1 MRLFS
6 GFGRRHVLIALV
18 FSLVIQLTHLGYAA
32 LGKDEFRPVPML
44 TWAVIYFFMVLMALG
59 CAVAAENLLGESA
72 GTTLRIVLAVLAA
85 ATVTTLAVEMLLY
98 LLPQSL
104 VVALEGKE
112 RTGFVN
118 SLHRIAHGFTI
129 AAGWSMLLIPMY
141 TMLQASRRA
150 TERLHTMRLAALAA
164 ERRVV
169 EGDLRAMQGRV
180 DPELLFDSLLEVDH
194 AYAERGVQAGQEALD
209 ALIRFLRA
217 ALPSDAAATPTVA
230 GEQELAEAY
239 LALMA
244 SRADQSPRLDI
255 SVAPEARTLPM
266 PAMLLLPLVRWALDD
281 RSATRLAIHARRR
294 DAALEVSVSSN
305 SRGDGSASE
314 SNIAGVRERL
324 SRLFAGQASLDVSVS
339 ADARQ
344 ARLLIPAS

>member
-1 MRLFS
+1 MRIFS
-6 GFGRRHVLIALV
+6 GFGKRHVLIALV

-32 LGKDEFRPVPML
+32 LGKDDIQPVRL
-44 TWAVIYFFMVLMALG
+44 LAWAVIYFFMVVLALA

-85 ATVTTLAVEMLLY
+85 ATVTSLAVEVLVY
-98 LLPQSL
+98 LLPHSL
-104 VVALEGKE
+104 AMALEGKE
-112 RTGFVN
+112 RTGYVN
-118 SLHRIAHGFTI
+118 EFHRIATGFSM

-141 TMLQASRRA
+141 TMLQSSRRA
-150 TERLHTMRLAALAA
+150 TERLHAMRLASLAA
-164 ERRVV
+164 ERSVL

-180 DPELLFDSLLEVDH
+180 DPELLFDSLLEVDY
-194 AYAERGVQAGQEALD
+194 AYARDVRAGQEALD

-217 ALPSDAAATPTVA
+217 ALPSDAVATPTVA

-239 LALMA
+239 LAVVA
-244 SRADQSPRLDI
+244 SRADKGPQVDI
-255 SVAPEARTLPM
+255 SVAPEARALPM

-281 RSATRLAIHARRR
+281 RSATRLEIHAQRR

-305 SRGDGSASE
+305 SRGDAATSE
-314 SNIAGVRERL
+314 STISSVRERL

>member
-1 MRLFS
+1 MRLFA
-6 GFGRRHVLIALV
+6 GFGRRHVLIALAFAV
-18 FSLVIQLTHLGYAA
+18 VIQLTHAGYAA
-32 LGKDEFRPVPML
+32 LGKDDFQPLPMVS
-44 TWAVIYFFMVLMALG
+44 WAVIYFFMVLLALA
-59 CAVAAENLLGESA
+59 CAVAAENLLGESTA
-72 GTTLRIVLAVLAA
+72 IAVRITLAVLAA
-85 ATVTTLAVEMLLY
+85 ATVTTFAVELLLY
-98 LLPQSL
+98 LLPHDL

-112 RTGFVN
+112 RTGYLN
-118 SLHRIAHGFTI
+118 ELHRIATGFTI
-129 AAGWSMLLIPMY
+129 AAGWSMLLVPMY
-141 TMLQASRRA
+141 TMLQVSRRA
-150 TERLHTMRLAALAA
+150 TERLHAMRLAALAA

-194 AYAERGVQAGQEALD
+194 AYARGVQAGQEALD

-230 GEQELAEAY
+230 CEQELAEAY
-239 LALMA
+239 LALVA
-244 SRADQSPRLDI
+244 SRADQGPRLDI
-255 SVAPEARTLPM
+255 SVAPETRALPM

-294 DAALEVSVSSN
+294 DTALEVSVSSN
-305 SRGDGSASE
+305 STGDGRASE

>member
-1 MRLFS
+1 MRIFS
-6 GFGRRHVLIALV
+6 GFGKRHVLIALV

-32 LGKDEFRPVPML
+32 LGKDDFQPVRL
-44 TWAVIYFFMVLMALG
+44 LAWAVIYFFMVVLALA

-85 ATVTTLAVEMLLY
+85 ATVTSLAVEVLLY
-98 LLPQSL
+98 LLPHSL
-104 VVALEGKE
+104 AMALEGKE
-112 RTGFVN
+112 RTGYVN
-118 SLHRIAHGFTI
+118 EFHRIATGFSI

-141 TMLQASRRA
+141 TMLQSSRRA
-150 TERLHTMRLAALAA
+150 TERLHAMRLAALAA

-194 AYAERGVQAGQEALD
+194 AYARGVHAGQEALD

-230 GEQELAEAY
+230 CEQELAEAY

-244 SRADQSPRLDI
+244 SRADQGPRLDI
-255 SVAPEARTLPM
+255 SVAPETRALPM
-266 PAMLLLPLVRWALDD
+266 PAMLLLPLVRWALDG
-281 RSATRLAIHARRR
+281 RSATRLAIRARRR

-305 SRGDGSASE
+305 SRGDANASE
-314 SNIAGVRERL
+314 SNIAVVRERL